1 MAGDLGPAQPL
12 RSTPMTFA
20 GHDDKSAESTSFAAQ
35 PSLIMRHAPTFRQ
48 AGRCMVK
55 KLSICQRRGVP
66 MQRDAIF
73 DLMNDPVA
81 QELVK
86 AAIHAR
92 LAYSARDG
100 SPRVI
105 PIGYSWNGE
114 VFVMGS
120 AANAPKVKALAADPK
135 VALTVDTDSFPPH
148 VLLVRGV
155 AGVEVVD
162 GVPDEFV
169 EASRRFVGE
178 KGMPEWEAGVRALYK
193 QMAIIRVT
201 PTWAKISDFETR
213 MPSPVEELIKGNAG

>member
-1 MAGDLGPAQPL
+1 
-12 RSTPMTFA
+12 
-20 GHDDKSAESTSFAAQ
+20 
-35 PSLIMRHAPTFRQ
+35 
-48 AGRCMVK
+48 
-55 KLSICQRRGVP
+55 
-66 MQRDAIF
+66 MQRDAII

-86 AAIHAR
+86 APIHAR

-105 PIGYSWNGE
+105 PIGYIWNGE

-120 AANAPKVKALAADPK
+120 PVNAPKVKALAANPK

-148 VLLVRGV
+148 VLLVRGE
-155 AGVEVVD
+155 ATVEVVD
-162 GVPDEFV
+162 GVPGEFV

-178 KGMPEWEAGVRALYK
+178 EGMPEWEAGVRALYK

-201 PTWAKISDFETR
+201 PTWAKILDFETR
-213 MPSPVEELIKGNAG
+213 LPDPVEELIKGNAG

>member
-1 MAGDLGPAQPL
+1 M
-12 RSTPMTFA
+12 
-20 GHDDKSAESTSFAAQ
+20 E
-35 PSLIMRHAPTFRQ
+35 
-48 AGRCMVK
+48 
-55 KLSICQRRGVP
+55 
-66 MQRDAIF
+66 RDAII

-86 AAIHAR
+86 APIHAR

-105 PIGYSWNGE
+105 PIGYMWDGE

-120 AANAPKVKALAADPK
+120 PVNAPKVKALAANPK

-148 VLLVRGV
+148 VLLIRGEAV
-155 AGVEVVD
+155 VEVVD
-162 GVPDEFV
+162 GVPNEFF

-178 KGMPEWEAGVRALYK
+178 EGMPEWETGVRALYT

-201 PTWAKISDFETR
+201 PTWAKVFDFETR
-213 MPSPVEELIKGNAG
+213 LPSPIEELIKGNVG

>member
-1 MAGDLGPAQPL
+1 
-12 RSTPMTFA
+12 
-20 GHDDKSAESTSFAAQ
+20 
-35 PSLIMRHAPTFRQ
+35 
-48 AGRCMVK
+48 
-55 KLSICQRRGVP
+55 
-66 MQRDAIF
+66 MQRDAII

-86 AAIHAR
+86 APIHAR

-120 AANAPKVKALAADPK
+120 PVNAPKVKALAANPK

-148 VLLVRGV
+148 VLLVRGE
-155 AGVEVVD
+155 AAVEVVD
-162 GVPDEFV
+162 GVTDEFV
-169 EASRRFVGE
+169 EAARRFVGE
-178 KGMPEWEAGVRALYK
+178 DGMPEWEAGVRALYK

-201 PTWAKISDFETR
+201 PTWAKIFDFETR
-213 MPSPVEELIKGNAG
+213 LPSPVEELIKGNAG